1 MQTGMYAISEMAS
14 LFNVS
19 RQTLI
24 YYDKIGL
31 FKPAVVNEKGYR
43 FYSPTQ
49 IPLMRLICMLRD
61 LGLELDEIDRLTST
75 FDIGEMTDH
84 LRSRVQA
91 LDEQIAG
98 LKAERASV
106 QERLSFY
113 DEAVYWREREG
124 KPELKQFERRYV
136 VFEEFP
142 GDIERGRS
150 MLHPTLMRA
159 ILRMRA
165 LTGTRPMRGWGAML
179 RREAL
184 HSDDPIAGAG
194 SFAVLPRGAEE
205 LLPSDAAELAKIG
218 VEVLPEGTY
227 LCMSR
232 WGMPYEPE
240 GIRAIVACMDKH
252 ALQPVGNAFDFCYL
266 DTTSYDESHQE
277 DFCCIQIPVALQMR
291 QGDDPFIT
299 FHASS
304 SAVWGYKV
312 SKCLF
317 ARPKGRPVWISI
329 TLNGGIARARL
340 RTRSGTSPRRV
351 TCRATRTRPATMP
364 LSSLM
369 PPPTPSSP

>member
-159 ILRMRA
+159 ILRMRT
-165 LTGTRPMRGWGAML
+165 LTGTRPMRGWGPCCVA
-179 RREAL
+179 RRCIPTTLSPARAPL
-184 HSDDPIAGAG
+184 PCCR
-194 SFAVLPRGAEE
+194 AV
-205 LLPSDAAELAKIG
+205 
-218 VEVLPEGTY
+218 
-227 LCMSR
+227 SR
-232 WGMPYEPE
+232 SCC
-240 GIRAIVACMDKH
+240 RAIPPSWQRSA
-252 ALQPVGNAFDFCYL
+252 
-266 DTTSYDESHQE
+266 SR
-277 DFCCIQIPVALQMR
+277 CCP
-291 QGDDPFIT
+291 
-299 FHASS
+299 
-304 SAVWGYKV
+304 
-312 SKCLF
+312 
-317 ARPKGRPVWISI
+317 
-329 TLNGGIARARL
+329 RAH
-340 RTRSGTSPRRV
+340 
-351 TCRATRTRPATMP
+351 TCA
-364 LSSLM
+364 
-369 PPPTPSSP
+369 

>member
-165 LTGTRPMRGWGAML
+165 LTGTRPMRGWVPCCVERHCIPTTPSPVPA
-179 RREAL
+179 
-184 HSDDPIAGAG
+184 
-194 SFAVLPRGAEE
+194 
-205 LLPSDAAELAKIG
+205 LLPCCRAVPRKR
-218 VEVLPEGTY
+218 
-227 LCMSR
+227 C
-232 WGMPYEPE
+232 
-240 GIRAIVACMDKH
+240 RAILPSWQRSA
-252 ALQPVGNAFDFCYL
+252 
-266 DTTSYDESHQE
+266 SR
-277 DFCCIQIPVALQMR
+277 CCP
-291 QGDDPFIT
+291 
-299 FHASS
+299 
-304 SAVWGYKV
+304 
-312 SKCLF
+312 
-317 ARPKGRPVWISI
+317 
-329 TLNGGIARARL
+329 RARIY
-340 RTRSGTSPRRV
+340 
-351 TCRATRTRPATMP
+351 A
-364 LSSLM
+364 
-369 PPPTPSSP
+369 

>member
-91 LDEQIAG
+91 LDKQIAG

-159 ILRMRA
+159 ILRMRT
-165 LTGTRPMRGWGAML
+165 LTGTRSSPLATP
-179 RREAL
+179 
-184 HSDDPIAGAG
+184 ST
-194 SFAVLPRGAEE
+194 FATSIPRA
-205 LLPSDAAELAKIG
+205 
-218 VEVLPEGTY
+218 
-227 LCMSR
+227 
-232 WGMPYEPE
+232 
-240 GIRAIVACMDKH
+240 
-252 ALQPVGNAFDFCYL
+252 
-266 DTTSYDESHQE
+266 TTSPTKRTS
-277 DFCCIQIPVALQMR
+277 A
-291 QGDDPFIT
+291 
-299 FHASS
+299 ASKS
-304 SAVWGYKV
+304 PSP
-312 SKCLF
+312 SRCD
-317 ARPKGRPVWISI
+317 KG
-329 TLNGGIARARL
+329 TA
-340 RTRSGTSPRRV
+340 
-351 TCRATRTRPATMP
+351 
-364 LSSLM
+364 
-369 PPPTPSSP
+369 PSSHSWCGCCPNRHNIR

>member
-31 FKPAVVNEKGYR
+31 FKPAVVNKKGYR

-75 FDIGEMTDH
+75 FDIEEMTDH

-124 KPELKQFERRYV
+124 KPELKQFERRFV

-142 GDIERGRS
+142 ADIERGRS

-165 LTGTRPMRGWGAML
+165 LTGTRPCAVGAPCCVA
-179 RREAL
+179 RRCIPTTPSPVPAPL
-184 HSDDPIAGAG
+184 PCCR
-194 SFAVLPRGAEE
+194 AVPR
-205 LLPSDAAELAKIG
+205 K
-218 VEVLPEGTY
+218 
-227 LCMSR
+227 CC
-232 WGMPYEPE
+232 
-240 GIRAIVACMDKH
+240 RAI
-252 ALQPVGNAFDFCYL
+252 QPSWQRLA
-266 DTTSYDESHQE
+266 SR
-277 DFCCIQIPVALQMR
+277 CCP
-291 QGDDPFIT
+291 
-299 FHASS
+299 
-304 SAVWGYKV
+304 
-312 SKCLF
+312 
-317 ARPKGRPVWISI
+317 
-329 TLNGGIARARL
+329 RAR
-340 RTRSGTSPRRV
+340 
-351 TCRATRTRPATMP
+351 TCA
-364 LSSLM
+364 
-369 PPPTPSSP
+369 

>member
-61 LGLELDEIDRLTST
+61 LGLELDEIDRLAST
-75 FDIGEMTDH
+75 FDISEMTDH

-124 KPELKQFERRYV
+124 RPELKQFERRYV

-150 MLHPTLMRA
+150 MLHPTLTRA

-205 LLPSDAAELAKIG
+205 LLPSDPAELAEIG
-218 VEVLPEGTY
+218 IEVLPEGTY

-232 WGMPYEPE
+232 GGMPYEPE
-240 GIRAIVACMDKH
+240 GIRAIVACMDEH
-252 ALQPVGNAFDFCYL
+252 ALQPVGNAFDFLLPRYH
-266 DTTSYDESHQE
+266 E
-277 DFCCIQIPVALQMR
+277 
-291 QGDDPFIT
+291 
-299 FHASS
+299 
-304 SAVWGYKV
+304 
-312 SKCLF
+312 
-317 ARPKGRPVWISI
+317 
-329 TLNGGIARARL
+329 L
-340 RTRSGTSPRRV
+340 RRVPPRGLLLHPNPRRPLDV
-351 TCRATRTRPATMP
+351 TRGLFLRHIRGVAAAQTVTTFDENLENEEKRRM
-364 LSSLM
+364 L
-369 PPPTPSSP
+369 

>member
-159 ILRMRA
+159 ILRMRT
-165 LTGTRPMRGWGAML
+165 LTGTRPCAAGVPCCVA
-179 RREAL
+179 RRCI
-184 HSDDPIAGAG
+184 PTT
-194 SFAVLPRGAEE
+194 
-205 LLPSDAAELAKIG
+205 LLPAPAP
-218 VEVLPEGTY
+218 LPCCRAVPRKCY
-227 LCMSR
+227 
-232 WGMPYEPE
+232 
-240 GIRAIVACMDKH
+240 RAI
-252 ALQPVGNAFDFCYL
+252 LPSWQRL
-266 DTTSYDESHQE
+266 
-277 DFCCIQIPVALQMR
+277 
-291 QGDDPFIT
+291 
-299 FHASS
+299 ASK
-304 SAVWGYKV
+304 Y
-312 SKCLF
+312 C
-317 ARPKGRPVWISI
+317 P
-329 TLNGGIARARL
+329 RAH
-340 RTRSGTSPRRV
+340 
-351 TCRATRTRPATMP
+351 TCA
-364 LSSLM
+364 
-369 PPPTPSSP
+369 

>member
-1 MQTGMYAISEMAS
+1 MFEPAAPVGGGFFASKDVSGGPMQTGMYAISEMAS

-61 LGLELDEIDRLTST
+61 LGLELDEIDRLAST
-75 FDIGEMTDH
+75 FDISEMTDH

-91 LDEQIAG
+91 LDGQIAG

-124 KPELKQFERRYV
+124 KPELKQFERRFV

-142 GDIERGRS
+142 ADIERGRS

-179 RREAL
+179 RREAP

-205 LLPSDAAELAKIG
+205 LLPSWQ
-218 VEVLPEGTY
+218 
-227 LCMSR
+227 R
-232 WGMPYEPE
+232 
-240 GIRAIVACMDKH
+240 
-252 ALQPVGNAFDFCYL
+252 
-266 DTTSYDESHQE
+266 
-277 DFCCIQIPVALQMR
+277 
-291 QGDDPFIT
+291 
-299 FHASS
+299 
-304 SAVWGYKV
+304 SA
-312 SKCLF
+312 
-317 ARPKGRPVWISI
+317 
-329 TLNGGIARARL
+329 
-340 RTRSGTSPRRV
+340 
-351 TCRATRTRPATMP
+351 
-364 LSSLM
+364 
-369 PPPTPSSP
+369 

>member
-124 KPELKQFERRYV
+124 KPELKQFERSRAHAPCAVGAPCCVARRCIPTTPSPVPVPLPCCRV
-136 VFEEFP
+136 VP
-142 GDIERGRS
+142 RKYC
-150 MLHPTLMRA
+150 RA
-159 ILRMRA
+159 IL
-165 LTGTRPMRGWGAML
+165 PSW
-179 RREAL
+179 RR
-184 HSDDPIAGAG
+184 
-194 SFAVLPRGAEE
+194 
-205 LLPSDAAELAKIG
+205 LA
-218 VEVLPEGTY
+218 
-227 LCMSR
+227 SR
-232 WGMPYEPE
+232 
-240 GIRAIVACMDKH
+240 
-252 ALQPVGNAFDFCYL
+252 
-266 DTTSYDESHQE
+266 
-277 DFCCIQIPVALQMR
+277 CCP
-291 QGDDPFIT
+291 
-299 FHASS
+299 
-304 SAVWGYKV
+304 
-312 SKCLF
+312 
-317 ARPKGRPVWISI
+317 
-329 TLNGGIARARL
+329 RAR
-340 RTRSGTSPRRV
+340 
-351 TCRATRTRPATMP
+351 TCA
-364 LSSLM
+364 
-369 PPPTPSSP
+369 